1 MPGMMEQYF
10 VQASPIKYLATLVT
24 LGEVL
29 FFVGRLIFV
38 LVRFHEPIAHCCAT
52 L

>member
-1 MPGMMEQYF
+1 MMEQYF

-29 FFVGRLIFV
+29 FFVEADFRT
-38 LVRFHEPIAHCCAT
+38 RPIS
-52 L
+52 